1 MISAAFPHADIP
13 KSYTA
18 AKSVLCEVGLGYE
31 TIHVCK
37 FDCALFWGNYSNDTH
52 CPECGTSRWKDVEG
66 KKKVPHKVLRYFPI
80 IPRLQRFFASKE
92 HSTDSRWHK
101 EKRVAEKD
109 VMRHP
114 ADGEAWKHFDNEYH
128 WFAKDARNIRL
139 GIATDGFN
147 PFGNMSSSYS
157 MWPVFVIPYNFP
169 PWMCMD
175 QSNFM
180 MSLLIPGKKSPG
192 KEFHVFMQ
200 PLIADMMKLWGDRK
214 SVV

>member
-1 MISAAFPHADIP
+1 
-13 KSYTA
+13 
-18 AKSVLCEVGLGYE
+18 V
-31 TIHVCK
+31 
-37 FDCALFWGNYSNDTH
+37 
-52 CPECGTSRWKDVEG
+52 
-66 KKKVPHKVLRYFPI
+66 
-80 IPRLQRFFASKE
+80 SKE
-92 HSTDSRWHK
+92 HSTDARWHK
-101 EKRVAEKD
+101 EKRVVEKD

-114 ADGEAWKHFDNEYH
+114 ADGEAWKHFDREYG

-180 MSLLIPGKKSPG
+180 MSLLIPGKKALG

-200 PLIADMMKLWGDRK
+200 PLIADMMKLWGTGVETYDALTDDSFPLHAAFLWSIHDYPGLATLSGR
-214 SVV
+214 ST